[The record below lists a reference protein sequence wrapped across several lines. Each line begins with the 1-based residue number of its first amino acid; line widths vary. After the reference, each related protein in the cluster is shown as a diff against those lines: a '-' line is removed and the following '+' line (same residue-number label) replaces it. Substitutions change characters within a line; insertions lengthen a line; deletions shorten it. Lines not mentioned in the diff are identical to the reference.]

1 MFGRAMADRHGVGII
16 VSIDYHGASYD
27 IQTPRL
33 LCKHLTAAEVH
44 PVPAGL
50 TLAHRLGPDAT
61 PARRFAATAVDD
73 GAFQRLFEAYKP
85 DSDAPDHLLHRQT
98 RYAFAQAAETLNWR
112 GMADAMATLPR
123 VTSLSP
129 SATLYDWAMDVMS
142 AACDG
147 TAMPERPHGLYAERA
162 RAERR
167 SKAIMPTTFAALCER
182 ERLAAFADV
191 CRQWRV
197 LGQVVEA
204 PADGRHHRVGQC
216 GADARHASQRSDP
229 GEPHARVG
237 RLHGGQRPVESAL
250 PLSGEHVRI
259 GAVVQDAA
267 VAVDHGEPVDQQR
280 RGDGAD
286 RGGQVRHRV
295 VMRLRGRPTRRQ
307 SDRTVPVVAFQHRQ
321 PRQDRR
327 HGQRGPIRETSSV
340 QHELNGNVER
350 SQTPSCVRSQST
362 GPASR

>member
-16 VSIDYHGASYD
+16 VSIDYHGASYG

-167 SKAIMPTTFAALCER
+167 SKAIMPTTFAGRSANASGWRRSRTC
-182 ERLAAFADV
+182 AA
-191 CRQWRV
+191 
-197 LGQVVEA
+197 
-204 PADGRHHRVGQC
+204 
-216 GADARHASQRSDP
+216 S
-229 GEPHARVG
+229 
-237 RLHGGQRPVESAL
+237 GG
-250 PLSGEHVRI
+250 
-259 GAVVQDAA
+259 
-267 VAVDHGEPVDQQR
+267 
-280 RGDGAD
+280 
-286 RGGQVRHRV
+286 
-295 VMRLRGRPTRRQ
+295 
-307 SDRTVPVVAFQHRQ
+307 F
-321 PRQDRR
+321 
-327 HGQRGPIRETSSV
+327 
-340 QHELNGNVER
+340 
-350 SQTPSCVRSQST
+350 
-362 GPASR
+362 

>member
-73 GAFQRLFEAYKP
+73 GTFQRLFEAYEP

-147 TAMPERPHGLYAERA
+147 TAMPERPHGLDAERA

-237 RLHGGQRPVESAL
+237 RLHGGQRPMESAF
-250 PLSGEHVRI
+250 PLSGEHVRV

-267 VAVDHGEPVDQQR
+267 V
-280 RGDGAD
+280 
-286 RGGQVRHRV
+286 QVLQLPFDSVVHHRSS
-295 VMRLRGRPTRRQ
+295 LQ
-307 SDRTVPVVAFQHRQ
+307 SDVPAAHGVAAVLVVEIRVYDRNAHAYPLPCFPSGMTVPRSTNAA
-321 PRQDRR
+321 
-327 HGQRGPIRETSSV
+327 TSAA
-340 QHELNGNVER
+340 L
-350 SQTPSCVRSQST
+350 
-362 GPASR
+362 

>member
-50 TLAHRLGPDAT
+50 TL
-61 PARRFAATAVDD
+61 
-73 GAFQRLFEAYKP
+73 
-85 DSDAPDHLLHRQT
+85 
-98 RYAFAQAAETLNWR
+98 AQAAETLNWR

-147 TAMPERPHGLYAERA
+147 TAMPERPHGLDAERA

-229 GEPHARVG
+229 
-237 RLHGGQRPVESAL
+237 
-250 PLSGEHVRI
+250 
-259 GAVVQDAA
+259 
-267 VAVDHGEPVDQQR
+267 
-280 RGDGAD
+280 
-286 RGGQVRHRV
+286 

>member
-16 VSIDYHGASYD
+16 VSIDYHGASYG

-129 SATLYDWAMDVMS
+129 SATFYDWAMDVMS

-204 PADGRHHRVGQC
+204 PADGRHTGSDNAVPTPGTLRNDPILASRMRASAVST
-216 GADARHASQRSDP
+216 ADNGLWNPRSHCPANMSGSAPSYRTPPSRSITVSLSTSSDAATARTVA
-229 GEPHARVG
+229 G
-237 RLHGGQRPVESAL
+237 RFATAL
-250 PLSGEHVRI
+250 PCASAG
-259 GAVVQDAA
+259 VQRA
-267 VAVDHGEPVDQQR
+267 GN
-280 RGDGAD
+280 
-286 RGGQVRHRV
+286 
-295 VMRLRGRPTRRQ
+295 PT
-307 SDRTVPVVAFQHRQ
+307 
-321 PRQDRR
+321 
-327 HGQRGPIRETSSV
+327 
-340 QHELNGNVER
+340 ER
-350 SQTPSCVRSQST
+350 SR
-362 GPASR
+362 